1 MQFFSFTPQET
12 KALLFLLAALL
23 VGSGIT
29 LYKRSHP
36 RFAPGLILEQKR
48 VDAADQDQ
56 SDLNEEQQGAKINI
70 NQATTDQLQLLPGVG
85 PALSKRIVECR
96 RANGRF
102 ERIEDLMQVRGIGP
116 KTFERMRDYL
126 TVE

>member
-48 VDAADQDQ
+48 VDAADQDR
-56 SDLNEEQQGAKINI
+56 SGLNEEQQGAKINI
-70 NQATTDQLQLLPGVG
+70 NQATADQLQLLPGIG

-96 RANGRF
+96 EANGRF

-116 KTFERMRDYL
+116 KTFERMRDCL

>member
-36 RFAPGLILEQKR
+36 QFAPELILEQKR
-48 VDAADQDQ
+48 VNSVDQDQ
-56 SDLNEEQQGAKINI
+56 SGLKEEHQGAKINI
-70 NQATTDQLQLLPGVG
+70 NQATAEQLQLLPGVG

-102 ERIEDLMQVRGIGP
+102 NRIEDLMQVRGIGP